1 MIDTPWASAVHLIFD
16 PEGYFRS
23 GFGPGHAIRT

>member
-1 MIDTPWASAVHLIFD
+1 MSDTPRASAVHLIFD
-16 PEGYFRS
+16 PEEYFRS